1 MSIYFY
7 KNYFDFCR
15 SVCFVGFESNK
26 NIGRSCGAAPVN
38 VENVYHLTYICIF
51 SVGAPPMW
59 VPKQSNN
66 RTNIGK

>member
-38 VENVYHLTYICIF
+38 VLVLF
-51 SVGAPPMW
+51 
-59 VPKQSNN
+59 
-66 RTNIGK
+66 IGFFVF